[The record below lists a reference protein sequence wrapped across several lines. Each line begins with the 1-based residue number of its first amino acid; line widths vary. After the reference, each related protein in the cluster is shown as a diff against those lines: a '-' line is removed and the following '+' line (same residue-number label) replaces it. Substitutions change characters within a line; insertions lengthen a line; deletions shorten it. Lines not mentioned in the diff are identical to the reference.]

1 MINDKKRNA
10 LGYSL
15 EAHLATE
22 IVIRWGMV
30 AATPDGEDSS
40 GRAKVRLLT
49 PEELIERACETAHLL
64 AVTFEANGW
73 SEPRVSIR
81 KVGEG
86 EEKC

>member
-1 MINDKKRNA
+1 MSNDTKRNA
-10 LGYSL
+10 PGYSL

-49 PEELIERACETAHLL
+49 PQELIERACETAQLL
-64 AVTFEANGW
+64 SLTFAANGW
-73 SEPRVSIR
+73 SEPLVSIR
-81 KVGEG
+81 KVEEG
-86 EEKC
+86 EKK